1 MPCSFYHCYYCL
13 LLRSFIH
20 YTTSSEPCGLLHNNN
35 LIKRSPPSNYGRLLQ
50 TLKHKPWIIYDVAGK
65 HAWMMPLV
73 SLLHQMILATP
84 TLEGQNPP
92 PCATIIV
99 DGSGSL
105 DALTR
110 NVDHV
115 VWQVGDNKTVP
126 WDTVFDLVD
135 QLYKTKLLST

>member
-1 MPCSFYHCYYCL
+1 
-13 LLRSFIH
+13 
-20 YTTSSEPCGLLHNNN
+20 
-35 LIKRSPPSNYGRLLQ
+35 
-50 TLKHKPWIIYDVAGK
+50 
-65 HAWMMPLV
+65 MMPLV